1 MLPITEEIIDVNW
14 GSTKDFANMRPTAV
28 ASKTVTNH
36 GSEPAEME
44 LTVSWSLTESSET
57 SWEHGW
63 GVTAGIKF
71 TKNFSPVPGT
81 GFGSSLEVS
90 LEVNY
95 NGKKAGN
102 EGQSKTK
109 TISET
114 TRVTVPSG
122 KKVTAT
128 LMVSMVENANIPF
141 TATIR
146 RTSELGV
153 QEFTERGTWKGV
165 VQFDSNVLIREY
177 DVL

>member
-1 MLPITEEIIDVNW
+1 M
-14 GSTKDFANMRPTAV
+14 
-28 ASKTVTNH
+28 
-36 GSEPAEME
+36 
-44 LTVSWSLTESSET
+44 
-57 SWEHGW
+57 
-63 GVTAGIKF
+63 TAGIKF
-71 TKNFSPVPGT
+71 TQNFSPVPST
-81 GFGSSLEVS
+81 GPSLEVS
-90 LEVNY
+90 LELNY

-102 EGQSKTK
+102 EGNSKTK